1 MTCCPP
7 TPSVFTSSAS
17 NADSNGNNN
26 PYRMGENLDCYVKR
40 AGNLEGV
47 HDQYTDYPDNRIENT
62 TIPISKGGIVN
73 VQFKLT
79 EGSSSTA
86 DHWELVKDNQLIT
99 SLAGLTFSTD
109 GLLSGTLDPA
119 TYGKIY
125 RVKVKAYSAANEV
138 LDMRTFNFCSSD
150 GADNKSIHLI
160 CPLPGAVVTSK
171 FGMRVHPSDKSKPAD
186 QQVPRFHYGV
196 DLALGGNKTVDVIC
210 TCDGKVVFAGG
221 NAKGGYGFYVDIEH
235 VGSSGNVLCTTRYA
249 HLAKIYVQVGQ
260 YVPANQKIGLEGNT
274 GGSFGNHLHFE
285 LMLPNGVK
293 IDPLPY
299 IRGTLGVANKTNPDN
314 SADLNSIQNQNSN
327 AALSEA
333 EIKARMAACEVFSN
347 YPVDP
352 SNQNLI
358 PPSNSP
364 FDTAFDA
371 IMKYEVGAFW
381 NPTLPSVISGSIA
394 TLFDKKNVGYQKSP
408 AIPDGE
414 VKFGVAKHANPDMD
428 ITNLVL
434 ADAKKRY
441 YNSYWLKGKCDTLP
455 SRIAIFHFDACANH
469 GVERGLK
476 ILREADAEIPISS
489 NSTDETNALNRLYD
503 ARVTAYADIV
513 KGNPDRARFLAGW
526 MARIKDL
533 RGLL

>member
-1 MTCCPP
+1 
-7 TPSVFTSSAS
+7 
-17 NADSNGNNN
+17 
-26 PYRMGENLDCYVKR
+26 MGENLDCYVKR

-47 HDQYTDYPDNRIENT
+47 HDQYTDYPDGRIDNT
-62 TIPISKGGIVN
+62 TIPISKGGLVH

-79 EGSSSTA
+79 EGSNPA
-86 DHWELVKDNQLIT
+86 DHWELVLSNQIVT
-99 SLAGLTFSTD
+99 SFAGLTFLSD
-109 GLLSGTLDPA
+109 GLLDGTLDPA

-125 RVKVKAYSAANEV
+125 KLKVKAYSASNEV
-138 LDMRTFNFCSSD
+138 IDMRTFNFCSSD

-171 FGMRVHPSDKSKPAD
+171 FGMRLHPSDKSKPAD
-186 QQVPRFHYGV
+186 QQVPRFHYGI
-196 DLALGGNKTVDVIC
+196 DLALNGNKTTDVIC
-210 TCDGKVVFAGG
+210 ACDGKVTFAGG
-221 NAKGGYGFYVDIEH
+221 NPSGGYGYYVDIEH
-235 VGSSGNVLCTTRYA
+235 VGSSGNVLCSTRYA

-299 IRGTLGVANKTNPDN
+299 IRGSLNVANKTNEDN

-333 EIKARMAACEVFSN
+333 EIKARMDACEAFSN
-347 YPVDP
+347 YPPDT
-352 SNQNLI
+352 SNQNLT
-358 PPSNSP
+358 PPANSP
-364 FDTAFDA
+364 FDTAFNQ
-371 IMKYEVGAFW
+371 IMKYEVGQFW
-381 NPTLPSVISGSIA
+381 NPTLPSVISGSIS
-394 TLFDKKNVGYQKSP
+394 TLFDRKNVGYQKSP

-434 ADAKKRY
+434 DDAKKRY
-441 YNSYWLKGKCDTLP
+441 FNLYWLKGKCDTLP
-455 SRIAIFHFDACANH
+455 PKIAVFHFDACVNH

-476 ILREADAEIPISS
+476 ILREANAEIAANSS
-489 NSTDETNALNRLYD
+489 STDELNALNRLYD

-513 KGNPDRARFLAGW
+513 KSNPDRARFLSGW
-526 MARIKDL
+526 MARIRDL
-533 RGLL
+533 RSEL